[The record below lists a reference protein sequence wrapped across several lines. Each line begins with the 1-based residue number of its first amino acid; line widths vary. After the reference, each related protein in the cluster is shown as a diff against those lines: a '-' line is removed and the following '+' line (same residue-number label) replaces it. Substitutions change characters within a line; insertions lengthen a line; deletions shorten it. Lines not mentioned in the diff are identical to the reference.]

1 MTNRFL
7 HSTQKIGSLVC
18 PFRFHGSFNLQKLIL
33 SKKLEPTN
41 IYIKVEKY
49 GGGGIS
55 HLGYFRLENAGVDI
69 HTEG

>member
-1 MTNRFL
+1 MTVVPQLGDIDVFDNIAL
-7 HSTQKIGSLVC
+7 DDLWCVD
-18 PFRFHGSFNLQKLIL
+18 KLIL
-33 SKKLEPTN
+33 SKKLDPTN
-41 IYIKVEKY
+41 IYVKVEKY